1 MRARRAMPVSAV
13 MTCMGIGTVGQQPGL
28 CDDLDLVVVVVV
40 AQPSVVDVLDE
51 DLARRSVARSGQ
63 EQNQRARHPAGSQH
77 ARSRRRPEATL
88 THDNAPF
95 S

>member
-1 MRARRAMPVSAV
+1 

-51 DLARRSVARSGQ
+51 DLARRSVAQ
-63 EQNQRARHPAGSQH
+63 V
-77 ARSRRRPEATL
+77 RSRAEPTGAPSSGIPTRSSWRRPEGTL
-88 THDNAPF
+88 TLDNAPF